1 MKEENISQNIDFNE
15 LKKLNAEITNIKILI
30 N

>member
-1 MKEENISQNIDFNE
+1 MKEENISQDLDFNE
-15 LKKLNAEITNIKILI
+15 LKQLNAEILNMKILI